1 MIVLR
6 KKPGEDFTAIE
17 IPNTL
22 PALQAEV
29 GGYIECVA
37 LTKDSCIIC
46 NEEGLLRGLPF
57 NTNINGNVY
66 VGTIL
71 VVGVKGEDFTD
82 VPAWEAFA

>member
-1 MIVLR
+1 MKALR
-6 KKPGEDFTAIE
+6 KRPGEDFEPIE

-29 GGYIECVA
+29 GGYIECVS
-37 LTKDSCIIC
+37 LTRDSCIVC
-46 NEEGLLRGLPF
+46 NEEGLLFGLPY

-71 VVGVKGEDFTD
+71 IVGVEGEDFTD
-82 VPAWEAFA
+82 VPVWEAFA

>member
-1 MIVLR
+1 MKALR
-6 KKPGEDFTAIE
+6 KKPGDVFTAIE

-71 VVGVKGEDFTD
+71 VVGVKGEEFTD

>member
-1 MIVLR
+1 MKALR
-6 KKPGEDFTAIE
+6 KRPGEDFEPIE

-29 GGYIECVA
+29 GGYIECVS
-37 LTKDSCIIC
+37 LTRDSCIVC
-46 NEEGLLRGLPF
+46 NEEGLLFGLPY

-71 VVGVKGEDFTD
+71 VVGVDGEDFTD

>member
-1 MIVLR
+1 MC
-6 KKPGEDFTAIE
+6 
-17 IPNTL
+17 NT
-22 PALQAEV
+22 
-29 GGYIECVA
+29 

-46 NEEGLLRGLPF
+46 NEEGLLIGLPF